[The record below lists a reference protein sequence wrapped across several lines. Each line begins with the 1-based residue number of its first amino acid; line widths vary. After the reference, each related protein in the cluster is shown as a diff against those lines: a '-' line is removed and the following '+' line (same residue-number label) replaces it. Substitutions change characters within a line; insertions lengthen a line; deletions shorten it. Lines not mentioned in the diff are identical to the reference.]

1 MKDCKNY
8 ERLFEKALYDELT
21 QTEEKIFMEHIN
33 SCSVCRLKF
42 QELKET
48 LTELKK
54 YQRPEP
60 DEDFMN
66 SFWRTL
72 HPKLAVNGNTQKN
85 PWTKLIYFF
94 RNDFNWKYQFA
105 GGIAILVIG
114 LFIGKYFLAERGDNN
129 QAVTSNKSELA
140 VSEAKADLDAAKYIE
155 RSKILLLGIV
165 NFDPSKD
172 DAETINLPHIKNI
185 SKQLASEAPALK
197 ADLNEPSQQQLKRLV
212 SNLQLILLQI
222 ANLEEKNN
230 LDGIELIKEGVN
242 SQNIF
247 LKINIQQLQEGNK
260 PNNKQNSK
268 SGKEN
273 KNI

>member
-8 ERLFEKALYDELT
+8 ERLFEKALYNELT

-33 SCSVCRLKF
+33 SCSSCKVKF

-48 LTELKK
+48 LDELKK
-54 YQRPEP
+54 YKRAEP

-66 SFWRTL
+66 SFWKTL
-72 HPKLAVNGNTQKN
+72 QPKLAAKEGAHEN
-85 PWTKLIYFF
+85 PWSNLFNF
-94 RNDFNWKYQFA
+94 LRADFKWKYQLA
-105 GGIAILVIG
+105 GAIAILVIG
-114 LFIGKYFLAERGDNN
+114 LFIGKYFLAERGGNN
-129 QAVTSNKSELA
+129 QVVTPGKNELA
-140 VSEAKADLDAAKYIE
+140 VSEAKANLEAAKYIE
-155 RSKILLLGIV
+155 KSKILLLGIV

-185 SKQLASEAPALK
+185 SKQLADDAPALK
-197 ADLNEPSQQQLKRLV
+197 SDLKEPSQQQLKRLV

-247 LKINIQQLQEGNK
+247 LKINIQQLLESNRSI
-260 PNNKQNSK
+260 NKQNLK

>member
-1 MKDCKNY
+1 MKECKNY
-8 ERLFEKALYDELT
+8 ERLFEKALYNELT
-21 QTEEKIFMEHIN
+21 STEEKIFMEHIN
-33 SCSVCRLKF
+33 SCPSCRLKF

-48 LTELKK
+48 LIELKK
-54 YQRPEP
+54 YKRPEP
-60 DEDFMN
+60 DQYFMN
-66 SFWRTL
+66 NFWETL
-72 HPKLAVNGNTQKN
+72 QPKLSVKESTQQN
-85 PWTKLIYFF
+85 RWTNFIYFF
-94 RNDFNWKYQFA
+94 RSDFNWKYQLA

-185 SKQLASEAPALK
+185 SKQLANEAPALK
-197 ADLNEPSQQQLKRLV
+197 ADLNEPSQQQVKRLV

-247 LKINIQQLQEGNK
+247 LKINIQQLRESNK
-260 PNNKQNSK
+260 SNNKQNSK